1 MIRHCSRKETLCAA
15 FITPPD
21 SAGRIVVKYFT
32 KDQGGYYMWDELAA
46 PACIDPTLVTKKE
59 AR

>member
-1 MIRHCSRKETLCAA
+1 VIRHCSRKETLCAA

-32 KDQGGYYMWDELAA
+32 KVQGGYYMWDELAA
-46 PACIDPTLVTKKE
+46 AWINPTLVTKK